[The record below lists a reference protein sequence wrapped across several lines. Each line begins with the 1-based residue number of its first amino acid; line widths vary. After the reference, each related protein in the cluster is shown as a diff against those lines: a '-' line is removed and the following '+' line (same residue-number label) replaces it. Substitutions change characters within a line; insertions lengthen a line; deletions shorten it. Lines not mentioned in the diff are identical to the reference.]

1 MTIAELILSRDDVE
15 YVSVWRNDHL
25 IFMKR
30 ISSMTYQER
39 LKADKYEVKS
49 YEVNQSWLTVEV

>member
-1 MTIAELILSRDDVE
+1 MTISEIINSRDDLI
-15 YVSVWRNDHL
+15 YISVWRHDHL
-25 IFMKR
+25 IYMKR
-30 ISSMTYQER
+30 IATLTYQER

>member
-1 MTIAELILSRDDVE
+1 MTISEIINSEDDLI
-15 YVSVWRNDHL
+15 YISVWRHDHL

-30 ISSMTYQER
+30 ISSMTCQER